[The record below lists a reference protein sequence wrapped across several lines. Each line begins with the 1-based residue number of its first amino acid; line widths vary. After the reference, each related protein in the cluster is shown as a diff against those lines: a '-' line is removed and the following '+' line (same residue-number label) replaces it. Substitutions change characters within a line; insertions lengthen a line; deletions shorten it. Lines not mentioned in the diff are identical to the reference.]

1 MDAARPTYFVS
12 VELLVRRRTV
22 VAELR
27 PALDDICPPAFSPPL
42 RVLTIAAS
50 DLADLPEAKAFLPDL
65 NVPLALPPPLEKRP
79 ILSRLYGRAIILN
92 QMLNTV

>member
-50 DLADLPEAKAFLPDL
+50 DLADLPEALAFLPDL
-65 NVPLALPPPLEKRP
+65 NAPLALPPPPEKRP
-79 ILSRLYGRAIILN
+79 ILSRVYRRAIVLN
-92 QMLNTV
+92 